1 MHIHYLYIDM
11 IKTVHEEEAEFDMK
25 RKRGKIIRCSKCGHL
40 CHCRPVGKYADENTK
55 TSVVCGYI
63 HERFDIPSCS
73 CDDCTHIEENKL
85 IKQWGLI

>member
-1 MHIHYLYIDM
+1 MHIDM
-11 IKTVHEEEAEFDMK
+11 IKTVHEEEAEFDKEKVAK
-25 RKRGKIIRCSKCGHL
+25 RKRGQVIRCSNCGHL
-40 CHCRPVGKYADENTK
+40 CHCRPIGKYADEFTK

-73 CDDCTHIEENKL
+73 CDNCTHLEENKL